1 MTKFSDEE
9 FLLIE
14 NLINEIAKEDKNS
27 KKQLNFSNEEKSGK
41 REDNYITETI
51 TWDISFKD
59 EPFHFRFNKHF
70 SPDDKEPEFRDKVQE
85 SIWRL
90 KNKK

>member
-27 KKQLNFSNEEKSGK
+27 KKQLNFSNEEKRLS
-41 REDNYITETI
+41 T
-51 TWDISFKD
+51 
-59 EPFHFRFNKHF
+59 
-70 SPDDKEPEFRDKVQE
+70 
-85 SIWRL
+85 IWRL
-90 KNKK
+90 RSLERTLLKRNTTNNSLVSRNQNLAFH